1 MEKIKSFFK
10 SCSNRQ
16 LRIIVA
22 GAFLALVILVNPITR
37 NSTWSIPVIGQISQ
51 LSSFL
56 VLLGTWATLTAP
68 DLREM
73 QSTGFTLAMPD
84 IKQMKVTMKA
94 YSSTPKRPTNTQRR
108 LDAQRR
114 LKNNRRK

>member
-73 QSTGFTLAMPD
+73 LSTGFTLGIPD
-84 IKQMKVTMKA
+84 VKQMKATMKA
-94 YSSTPKRPTNTQRR
+94 YSTPKPPTNTQRR